1 MGGEDLVYK
10 VAMSFLKGLGPIRIN
25 NILSELNPEQFFSLS
40 ISDVKQCTRISSNQL
55 AAMERN
61 RALDFAL
68 KEIEACKSYGIS
80 PIFIFDPTYPRR
92 LRQCI
97 DAPIVLYCR
106 GEDLLNSRRMLAI
119 VGSRMHSSY
128 GTELIKELTLG
139 LSESGVVTV
148 SGLALGIDSVAH
160 EYSIKNNIPT
170 VAILGSGLNQVF
182 PKRNTK
188 LAQEILEHGGS
199 LLSEYSLF
207 SKPVRENFPV
217 RNRIVAGLCDATIVV
232 ESREKGGALITADL
246 ANDYNRDV
254 FAYPGSV
261 HQQYSAGCNALIRN
275 QKAHLVT
282 HSVDILSMLGWDKAR
297 PRQQELS
304 LPVNLTPEEKLLIS
318 ILKQHESLYMDE
330 LVIQSCIPTSQLHGL
345 LLGLELK
352 GQIGRTSGTK
362 YRIN

>member
-1 MGGEDLVYK
+1 MRGEDLVYK

-25 NILSELNPEQFFSLS
+25 NILSELNPAQFFTLS

-55 AAMERN
+55 ASMERN
-61 RALDFAL
+61 RALDLAV
-68 KEIEACKSYGIS
+68 KEIEACSTHGIE
-80 PIFIFDPTYPRR
+80 PIFILDPNYPRR
-92 LRQCI
+92 LKQCI
-97 DAPIVLYCR
+97 DAPIVIYYR
-106 GEDLLNSRRMLAI
+106 GEDLLNSRRTIAI
-119 VGSRMHSSY
+119 VGSRMHTTY
-128 GTELIKELTLG
+128 GIELIKELMQG
-139 LSESGVVTV
+139 LSEAGVITV
-148 SGLALGIDSVAH
+148 SGLAMGIDSVAH
-160 EYSIKNNIPT
+160 DYSIKNNIPT
-170 VAILGSGLNQVF
+170 VAVLGSGLNQVF

-188 LAQEILEHGGS
+188 LAQEILAHGGA

-217 RNRIVAGLCDATIVV
+217 RNRIVAGLSDATIVV

-261 HQQYSAGCNALIRN
+261 HQQYSAGCNSLIRQ

-282 HSVDILSMLGWDKAR
+282 NSSDILSMLGWDKPR
-297 PRQQELS
+297 SRQQELS
-304 LPVNLTPEEKLLIS
+304 LPVNLSTDEQQIIS

-330 LVIQSCIPTSQLHGL
+330 LVIHSCMPTSQLHGL

-352 GQIGRTSGTK
+352 GQIGRTLGTK

>member
-1 MGGEDLVYK
+1 MGGDGLVYK

-25 NILSELNPEQFFSLS
+25 NILSELNPAQFFTLS

-55 AAMERN
+55 ASMERN
-61 RALDFAL
+61 RALDLAV
-68 KEIEACKSYGIS
+68 KEIEACITNGIE
-80 PIFIFDPTYPRR
+80 PIFILDPNYPRR
-92 LRQCI
+92 LKQCV
-97 DAPIVLYCR
+97 DAPVVIYYR
-106 GEDLLNSRRMLAI
+106 GEDLLNSRRTIAI
-119 VGSRMHSSY
+119 VGSRMHTTY
-128 GTELIKELTLG
+128 GIELIKELMQG
-139 LSESGVVTV
+139 LSEAGVITV
-148 SGLALGIDSVAH
+148 SGLAMGIDSVAH
-160 EYSIKNNIPT
+160 DYSIKNNIPT
-170 VAILGSGLNQVF
+170 VAVLGSGLNQVF

-188 LAQEILEHGGS
+188 LAQEILAHGGA

-217 RNRIVAGLCDATIVV
+217 RNRIVAGLSDATIVV

-261 HQQYSAGCNALIRN
+261 HQQYSAGCNALIRQ

-282 HSVDILSMLGWDKAR
+282 NSSDILSMLGWDKPR
-297 PRQQELS
+297 SRQQELS
-304 LPVNLTPEEKLLIS
+304 LPVNLSTDEQQIIS

-330 LVIQSCIPTSQLHGL
+330 LVIHSCMPTSQLHGL

>member
-1 MGGEDLVYK
+1 
-10 VAMSFLKGLGPIRIN
+10 
-25 NILSELNPEQFFSLS
+25 
-40 ISDVKQCTRISSNQL
+40 
-55 AAMERN
+55 
-61 RALDFAL
+61 
-68 KEIEACKSYGIS
+68 
-80 PIFIFDPTYPRR
+80 
-92 LRQCI
+92 
-97 DAPIVLYCR
+97 
-106 GEDLLNSRRMLAI
+106 
-119 VGSRMHSSY
+119 MHSSY
-128 GTELIKELTLG
+128 GIELIKELTLG
-139 LSESGVVTV
+139 LSEAGIVTV

-160 EYSIKNNIPT
+160 DYSIKNNIPT
-170 VAILGSGLNQVF
+170 VAVLGSGLNQVF

-199 LLSEYSLF
+199 LLSEYSVF

-304 LPVNLTPEEKLLIS
+304 LPVNLTPEEKLIIS